1 MKMKLSKREYLRERV
16 YSYYKKYKH
25 FGKKLTIDHFISE
38 GESKS
43 TIYNIINRSESGK
56 PSKHQQGG
64 GRPAKIFNQKAKKKL
79 KRLVNNKDGVS
90 QRKLASRFKC
100 TQTTC

>member
-25 FGKKLTIDHFISE
+25 FGKNVTIDHLISD

-43 TIYNIINRSESGK
+43 TIYNIRLSE
-56 PSKHQQGG
+56 
-64 GRPAKIFNQKAKKKL
+64 KK
-79 KRLVNNKDGVS
+79 
-90 QRKLASRFKC
+90 
-100 TQTTC
+100 

>member
-1 MKMKLSKREYLRERV
+1 MKLIKREYLRERV

-25 FGKKLTIDHFISE
+25 FGKKFTIDHFISE

-43 TIYNIINRSESGK
+43 TIYNKINRSESGK
-56 PSKHQQGG
+56 PSSTNKEVVAL
-64 GRPAKIFNQKAKKKL
+64 PKILKQKAKKKL
-79 KRLVNNKDGVS
+79 KRLINNKNGVS